1 MKKYIFS
8 AFAFAALFVSC
19 TKEDSPAQNI
29 DTPANVVEIR
39 GIINN
44 EDVKTSYDIS
54 GSTAYFH
61 WTGTETIGRLW
72 YTSTPSFGHDAFT
85 STTSADSNETA
96 LVFSGSESAN
106 QTDYCM
112 YPIWN
117 NTTKTGIG
125 WRSNPFDLYLHD
137 TMAYNSADPLKDLV
151 PMIAKIDGSGD
162 FVFVP
167 VTGIIAVTVT
177 NLPSTANKIT
187 LSSTGKA
194 LSGYYRLTST
204 PANYASNIEWV
215 MTNGL
220 TTGIASN
227 AGNTTGTKTLTF
239 SGLDRGEHVFYFP
252 VSVGTYD
259 DMTITV
265 YADETPLQTVTT
277 TKSIP
282 VAKGE
287 IKRFPAMDLAKAT
300 KVQITGDANAA
311 YLHVDTFGPEAT
323 SVKFAVATTSDAAL
337 TGVDSG
343 TAITAAGEANK
354 QSVYAGLSDSG
365 TYYLAY
371 KVFDSSDNVLRS
383 DVKQVYFMNNT
394 DKDILC
400 GDYGFTAIKALT
412 INNRS
417 AWTALNSNNATYVSE
432 GYTDAHMI
440 IAASTDITKGSI
452 MLTNFLDFGCEGVTN
467 KSITEEK
474 LITNSNSSVDF
485 QGSYSAGQPLYG
497 TYRSSDYLITISSLN
512 PLFVLDG
519 TNYYLR
525 HVQSKYNYFNF
536 EVAYTASDVTLT
548 YGSPSGLC
556 IASDAQIAEV
566 GSASFSGANSTV
578 IFGNVTPV
586 ASRTR

>member
-8 AFAFAALFVSC
+8 AFAFAALLVSC
-19 TKEDSPAQNI
+19 AKEDSPAQNI

-44 EDVKTSYDIS
+44 DDVKTSYDIS

-72 YTSTPSFGHDAFT
+72 YKSTPTPSFGHDAFT

-125 WRSNPFDLYLHD
+125 WRSSPFDLYLHD

-204 PANYASNIEWV
+204 PANYASNIESV

-220 TTGIASN
+220 TTGIAAN

-287 IKRFPAMDLAKAT
+287 IKRFPVMDLAKAT

-311 YLHVDTFGPEAT
+311 YFHVDTFGPEAT

-354 QSVYAGLSDSG
+354 QSIFAGISDTG

-371 KVFDSSDNVLRS
+371 KVFDSSSSVLLS
-383 DVKQVYFMNNT
+383 DVKKIYFINDT
-394 DKDILC
+394 DKNKYL
-400 GDYGFTAIKALT
+400 GNYTFTHLQAFT
-412 INNRS
+412 INN
-417 AWTALNSNNATYVSE
+417 NSSWVDLTSKSNTMTFELSDDPTR
-432 GYTDAHMI
+432 GFL
-440 IAASTDITKGSI
+440 
-452 MLTNFLDFGCEGVTN
+452 MLTDFIGFNYTGTMTN
-467 KSITEEK
+467 TSLCGAGA
-474 LITNSNSSVDF
+474 LITPTNSTINFD
-485 QGSYSAGQPLYG
+485 G
-497 TYRSSDYLITISSLN
+497 TYTAGYPQYGYFNDSGWLVFSIDFEKPFFS
-512 PLFVLDG
+512 LDG
-519 TNYYLR
+519 ETYYTT
-525 HVQSKYNYFNF
+525 HGQSQ
-536 EVAYTASDVTLT
+536 YTEWGFTKADNGSKITLT
-548 YGSPSGLC
+548 GT
-556 IASDAQIAEV
+556 
-566 GSASFSGANSTV
+566 SGANTLSIVKGSKLKDPSIPSYTYATAD
-578 IFGNVTPV
+578 IMAKFGNGSPV
-586 ASRTR
+586 AYREY

>member
-8 AFAFAALFVSC
+8 AFALAALLVSC
-19 TKEDSPAQNI
+19 AKEDSPVEKI

-72 YTSTPSFGHDAFT
+72 YNSGFGHDAYI
-85 STTSADSNETA
+85 STTSADSNETS
-96 LVFSGSESAN
+96 LIFSGNESAD

-117 NTTKTGIG
+117 GTTKTGIG

-204 PANYASNIEWV
+204 PASFASNIELV

-220 TTGIASN
+220 TTGIAAN
-227 AGNTTGTKTLTF
+227 AGNKTGTKTLTF
-239 SGLDRGEHVFYFP
+239 SGLDRGKHTFYFP

-277 TKSIP
+277 AKSIP
-282 VAKGE
+282 VARGE
-287 IKRFPAMDLAKAT
+287 IKRFPSMDLAKAT
-300 KVQITGDANAA
+300 KVAFTGDANVG
-311 YLHVDTFGPEAT
+311 YVYVDTFGPEAT
-323 SVKFAVATTSDAAL
+323 KIKFAVAANSATAL
-337 TGVDSG
+337 TNADSG
-343 TAITAAGEANK
+343 TEIMAAGEANK
-354 QSVYAGLSDSG
+354 QSIYAGLVDSG
-365 TYYLAY
+365 EYYLAY
-371 KVFDSSDNVLRS
+371 KVFDSSNHELLSNV
-383 DVKQVYFMNNT
+383 KKIYFMNDT

-400 GDYGFTAIKALT
+400 GTYNFTALKALT

-417 AWTALNSNNATYVSE
+417 AWVDLTSSNPTYVSE
-432 GYTDAHMI
+432 GYSDAHMV

-474 LITNSNSSVDF
+474 LITKSNSSVDF
-485 QGSYSAGQPLYG
+485 QGTYSAGQPLYG
-497 TYRSSDYLITISSLN
+497 TFRNADYLIEIQGTN

-525 HVQSKYNYFNF
+525 HVLAQYNYFNF
-536 EVAYTASDVTLT
+536 EVTVDPSTVTLL
-548 YGSPSGLC
+548 YGSSSGMC
-556 IASDAQIAEV
+556 IVSESQIK
-566 GSASFSGANSTV
+566 GSGSYAGDSSTV
-578 IFGNVTPV
+578 FFGNVKPQ